1 MRIGVFGGTFDPV
14 HESHIQ
20 MGLDALEQCHLDKVF
35 FVPTRPWQKTARASE
50 EDRAAML
57 SMALSPHQNKLIVDR
72 RELERTGAS
81 YSIDTLYSFRQ
92 EFGPETPI
100 YFIMGSDQ
108 WKNLKTWVLWEKFP
122 LLCNLLI
129 YTRDGEFS
137 DDPYE
142 GKFPIIPVQDLGSN
156 PAPNGLI
163 VLARSEPAPYSST
176 AIRTALFEEPSRS
189 QTIPGLTADVHQ
201 FFSTACICRE
211 KAAKEF
217 NSASL
222 RRRFDRPTYSS
233 VIKVISDGTPTRIV
247 KPFHSP
253 DPFVT

>member
-57 SMALSPHQNKLIVDR
+57 SMALAPYQNKLIVDR

-92 EFGPETPI
+92 EFGPEIPI

-129 YTRDGEFS
+129 FTRDGELG

-142 GKFPIIPVQDLGSN
+142 GKFPLIPVQDLGRQT
-156 PAPNGLI
+156 
-163 VLARSEPAPYSST
+163 VLSCSHKA
-176 AIRTALFEEPSRS
+176 SRRPTLQLPFAKLCLKS
-189 QTIPGLTADVHQ
+189 RPDPKRFRASLPTYINTFFLTT
-201 FFSTACICRE
+201 FICRE

-217 NSASL
+217 SPQLPIAPRL
-222 RRRFDRPTYSS
+222 
-233 VIKVISDGTPTRIV
+233 IS
-247 KPFHSP
+247 FQL
-253 DPFVT
+253 

>member
-57 SMALSPHQNKLIVDR
+57 SMALTSYQDKLVVDR

-92 EFGPETPI
+92 EFGPEAPI

-108 WKNLKTWVLWEKFP
+108 WENLKTWVLWEKFP
-122 LLCNLLI
+122 LL
-129 YTRDGEFS
+129 F
-137 DDPYE
+137 
-142 GKFPIIPVQDLGSN
+142 
-156 PAPNGLI
+156 
-163 VLARSEPAPYSST
+163 
-176 AIRTALFEEPSRS
+176 
-189 QTIPGLTADVHQ
+189 
-201 FFSTACICRE
+201 
-211 KAAKEF
+211 
-217 NSASL
+217 
-222 RRRFDRPTYSS
+222 
-233 VIKVISDGTPTRIV
+233 
-247 KPFHSP
+247 
-253 DPFVT
+253 

>member
-201 FFSTACICRE
+201 YILFHGLYLSRE
-211 KAAKEF
+211 GGKG
-217 NSASL
+217 
-222 RRRFDRPTYSS
+222 
-233 VIKVISDGTPTRIV
+233 I
-247 KPFHSP
+247 
-253 DPFVT
+253 

>member
-20 MGLDALEQCHLDKVF
+20 MGLDALEQCCLDKVF

-50 EDRAAML
+50 QDRAAML
-57 SMALSPHQNKLIVDR
+57 SLALAPFQDRLIIDR

-81 YSIDTLYSFRQ
+81 YSINTLYSFRQ

-100 YFIMGSDQ
+100 YFIMGADQ

-129 YTRDGEFS
+129 FTRNGELGE
-137 DDPYE
+137 DPY
-142 GKFPIIPVQDLGSN
+142 GGSFPLISVQALGSN

-163 VLARSEPAPYSST
+163 VLARSEPPPYSST
-176 AIRTALFEEPSRS
+176 AIRKALLKELARS
-189 QTIPGLTADVHQ
+189 QKIPGVAENVHQ
-201 FFSTACICRE
+201 YILSHGLYLPRE
-211 KAAKEF
+211 GGKG
-217 NSASL
+217 
-222 RRRFDRPTYSS
+222 
-233 VIKVISDGTPTRIV
+233 I
-247 KPFHSP
+247 
-253 DPFVT
+253 

>member
-1 MRIGVFGGTFDPV
+1 
-14 HESHIQ
+14 
-20 MGLDALEQCHLDKVF
+20 
-35 FVPTRPWQKTARASE
+35 
-50 EDRAAML
+50 ML

-92 EFGPETPI
+92 EFSPETPI

-189 QTIPGLTADVHQ
+189 QTIH
-201 FFSTACICRE
+201 CRRAPIHSFPRPVFAE
-211 KAAKEF
+211 
-217 NSASL
+217 
-222 RRRFDRPTYSS
+222 RRRQRNLIPLRFAADLT
-233 VIKVISDGTPTRIV
+233 GLLTQA
-247 KPFHSP
+247 
-253 DPFVT
+253 

>member
-1 MRIGVFGGTFDPV
+1 M
-14 HESHIQ
+14 E
-20 MGLDALEQCHLDKVF
+20 
-35 FVPTRPWQKTARASE
+35 
-50 EDRAAML
+50 
-57 SMALSPHQNKLIVDR
+57 
-72 RELERTGAS
+72 
-81 YSIDTLYSFRQ
+81 
-92 EFGPETPI
+92 
-100 YFIMGSDQ
+100 
-108 WKNLKTWVLWEKFP
+108 NLKTWVLWEKFP

-201 FFSTACICRE
+201 YILFHGLYLPRE
-211 KAAKEF
+211 GGKG
-217 NSASL
+217 
-222 RRRFDRPTYSS
+222 
-233 VIKVISDGTPTRIV
+233 I
-247 KPFHSP
+247 
-253 DPFVT
+253 

>member
-72 RELERTGAS
+72 RELERTGSS

-92 EFGPETPI
+92 EFSPETPI

-201 FFSTACICRE
+201 YILFHGLYLPRE
-211 KAAKEF
+211 GGKG
-217 NSASL
+217 
-222 RRRFDRPTYSS
+222 
-233 VIKVISDGTPTRIV
+233 I
-247 KPFHSP
+247 
-253 DPFVT
+253 

>member
-20 MGLDALEQCHLDKVF
+20 MGLDALEQCRLDKVF

-57 SMALSPHQNKLIVDR
+57 SLALAPFQDRFIIDR

-81 YSIDTLYSFRQ
+81 YSINTLYSFRQ

-100 YFIMGSDQ
+100 YFIMGADQ

-129 YTRDGEFS
+129 FTRNGELGE
-137 DDPYE
+137 DPY
-142 GKFPIIPVQDLGSN
+142 GGTFPLISVQALGSN
-156 PAPNGLI
+156 SAPNGLI

-176 AIRTALFEEPSRS
+176 AIRKALLKEPARS
-189 QTIPGLTADVHQ
+189 QKIPGVTENVHRYIL
-201 FFSTACICRE
+201 SHGLYLPRE
-211 KAAKEF
+211 GGKG
-217 NSASL
+217 
-222 RRRFDRPTYSS
+222 
-233 VIKVISDGTPTRIV
+233 I
-247 KPFHSP
+247 
-253 DPFVT
+253 

>member
-81 YSIDTLYSFRQ
+81 YSIRQ

-201 FFSTACICRE
+201 YILFHGLYLPRE
-211 KAAKEF
+211 GGKG
-217 NSASL
+217 
-222 RRRFDRPTYSS
+222 
-233 VIKVISDGTPTRIV
+233 I
-247 KPFHSP
+247 
-253 DPFVT
+253 

>member
-57 SMALSPHQNKLIVDR
+57 SMALTSYQDKLVVDR

-92 EFGPETPI
+92 EFGPEAPI

-129 YTRDGEFS
+129 FTRDGELGE
-137 DDPYE
+137 DPYE
-142 GKFPIIPVQDLGSN
+142 GKFPLISVQDLGSN
-156 PAPNGLI
+156 PTPNGLI
-163 VLARSEPAPYSST
+163 VLAQSESAPYSST
-176 AIRTALFEEPSRS
+176 AIRKALFEAP
-189 QTIPGLTADVHQ
+189 A
-201 FFSTACICRE
+201 
-211 KAAKEF
+211 
-217 NSASL
+217 
-222 RRRFDRPTYSS
+222 
-233 VIKVISDGTPTRIV
+233 
-247 KPFHSP
+247 
-253 DPFVT
+253 